1 MQPTFYRVFK
11 RSATN
16 WQQFGAARKSTEATG
31 LTLEQARDMCKAF
44 NENRSKSQI
53 RRGTY
58 LEFEAM

>member
-11 RSATN
+11 RSCNN
-16 WQQFGAARKSTEATG
+16 WQQFGAARKITEATG

-44 NENRSKSQI
+44 NENRSRSQI
-53 RRGTY
+53 RRGTR